1 VSLALLGG
9 EPAFPRP
16 LAVGAPIVEPETRER
31 YQRLMADVF
40 ERNWLTN
47 DGPLVRQLEE
57 EVARLHSVRHCAA
70 VCNAT
75 LAQVLLLRALDLRGE
90 VVLPSFTFAAT
101 AHACRWQGLAPVFCD
116 VSPDT
121 LMAGPAEVERA
132 LTPLTRAVVGV
143 HLFGNVGDA
152 DGLAAACARRGLAL
166 LFDAA
171 HAFGCARGERPVG
184 GSGRAE
190 ILSFHATK
198 AFSTFEGGAVLTNDR
213 DLDARIRALRNFGFR
228 GYDDVA
234 WLGLNG
240 KLSESAAA
248 LGLASLPALPQR
260 WARNR
265 AIYEAY
271 RSRLAEVPGVRVLA
285 VGEQGRSNF
294 HYVPALV
301 EEEAFG
307 LSRDL
312 LYRVL
317 WSENVLARR
326 YFHPGLHRM
335 AAYAQAGPGA
345 ALPVTE
351 AVSDR
356 ILCLP
361 TGFAGSADPA
371 ATVETIV
378 GLFHE
383 ARARAGELRG
393 REPSPA

>member
-1 VSLALLGG
+1 MSLALLGG

-16 LAVGAPIVEPETRER
+16 LAVGAPIVEAETRER
-31 YQRLMADVF
+31 YQRLMVEVF

-47 DGPLVRQLEE
+47 DGPLARQLEE
-57 EVARLHSVRHCAA
+57 EIAKLHSVRHCAL

-75 LAQVLLLRALDLRGE
+75 IAEVLLLRALDLQGE
-90 VVLPSFTFAAT
+90 VVLPSFTFVAT
-101 AHACRWQGLAPVFCD
+101 AHACVWQGLLPVFCD
-116 VSPDT
+116 VSPDS
-121 LMAGPAEVERA
+121 LMAGPTEVERA
-132 LTPLTRAVVGV
+132 LTGGTRAVIGV
-143 HLFGNVGDA
+143 HLFGNVCDA
-152 DGLAAACARRGLAL
+152 DGLSSTCARHGLAL
-166 LFDAA
+166 VFDAA
-171 HAFGCARGERPVG
+171 HAFGCARGERPIG

-248 LGLASLPALPQR
+248 LGLASLPVLEER
-260 WARNR
+260 R
-265 AIYEAY
+265 AKCRTIYEAY
-271 RSRLAEVPGVRVLA
+271 RDRLGEIPGVRVLP
-285 VGEQGRSNF
+285 VGEEGRSNY
-294 HYVPALV
+294 HYVPVLIDA
-301 EEEAFG
+301 EAFG

-312 LYRVL
+312 LYRLL
-317 WSENVLARR
+317 WAENVLARR

-335 AAYAQAGPGA
+335 AAYARSAPTA
-345 ALPVTE
+345 SLPVTE
-351 AVSDR
+351 AISER

-361 TGFAGSADPA
+361 SGFANPIP
-371 ATVETIV
+371 TVERIV

-383 ARARAGELRG
+383 ARARAQDLR
-393 REPSPA
+393 RAEPSFP

>member
-1 VSLALLGG
+1 MSLALLGG

-31 YQRLMADVF
+31 YHRLMEEVF

-47 DGPLVRQLEE
+47 DGPLARQLEE
-57 EVARLHSVRHCAA
+57 EIARLHAVRHCAL

-75 LAQVLLLRALDLRGE
+75 IAQVLLLRALDLKGE
-90 VVLPSFTFAAT
+90 VVLPSFTFVAT
-101 AHACRWQGLAPVFCD
+101 AHACVWQGLVPVFCD
-116 VSPDT
+116 VSPDS

-132 LTPLTRAVVGV
+132 LTSGTRAVIGV
-143 HLFGNVGDA
+143 HLFGNVCDA
-152 DGLAAACARRGLAL
+152 DGLAATCARRGLAL
-166 LFDAA
+166 VFDAA
-171 HAFGCARGERPVG
+171 HAFGCARGERPIG

-248 LGLASLPALPQR
+248 LGLASLPVLEER
-260 WARNR
+260 RARCR
-265 AIYEAY
+265 TIYEAY
-271 RSRLAEVPGVRVLA
+271 RDRLGEIPGVRVLP
-285 VGEQGRSNF
+285 VGKEGRSNY
-294 HYVPALV
+294 HYVPVLIDA
-301 EEEAFG
+301 EAFG
-307 LSRDL
+307 ISRDL
-312 LYRVL
+312 LCRLL
-317 WSENVLARR
+317 WAENVLARR

-335 AAYAQAGPGA
+335 AAYAQSVPNLS
-345 ALPVTE
+345 LPVTE
-351 AVSDR
+351 AVSER

-361 TGFAGSADPA
+361 SGFASPI
-371 ATVETIV
+371 ATVERIV
-378 GLFHE
+378 GLFRE
-383 ARARAGELRG
+383 ARARAQDLPRGETSF
-393 REPSPA
+393 P